1 MSALPPQPFA
11 TPELP
16 AIPARLVERL
26 ADAGN
31 IVVFTGAGVSAES
44 GIATFRQPVT
54 GLWSRYNAAMLAT
67 PAAFDAD
74 PGLVWGWYE
83 WRRAA
88 ILAAAPNAGHRAIA
102 TLARLLPRVTVVT
115 QNVDDLHER
124 AGNPSV
130 VHLHGR
136 LDAARCRR
144 CAHPFTHAGPPLD
157 IPEGGDR
164 RDPPACDRC
173 GAPVRPGVVWFGE
186 SLPGDAWEHAMALA
200 TQGGVFLTVGT
211 SALVYPAAE
220 LPQVAARHGALVVQ
234 VNPEPTPLDAVA
246 DISLQGPAGLVL
258 PALLEAVQRRP
269 RPAGRR

>member
-1 MSALPPQPFA
+1 MSVLPPASSPDA
-11 TPELP
+11 DPVVVPSMLVD
-16 AIPARLVERL
+16 RLVH
-26 ADAGN
+26 AGN

-44 GIATFRQPVT
+44 GIATFRQPGT
-54 GLWSRYNAAMLAT
+54 GLWKRYDAAMLAT

-74 PGLVWGWYE
+74 PSLVWGWYE
-83 WRRAA
+83 WRRAR
-88 ILAAAPNAGHRAIA
+88 ILQARPNAGHRAVA

-144 CAHPFTHAGPPLD
+144 CAQPWTHADEPVD
-157 IPEGGDR
+157 MPEGGAR
-164 RDPPACDRC
+164 LDPPACHRC
-173 GAPVRPGVVWFGE
+173 GGPVRPGVVWFGE
-186 SLPGDAWEHAMALA
+186 SLPTDAWEHAMALA

-234 VNPEPTPLDAVA
+234 INPEPTPLDAVA
-246 DISLQGPAGLVL
+246 DVSLHGPAGSVL
-258 PALLEAVQRRP
+258 PAILAAVAARLGPVARR
-269 RPAGRR
+269 